1 MSSTSATSSIRTQR
15 AALLIA
21 SLAIASVSLWG
32 AAPSP
37 AEASYPCSKAS
48 VCNRLAATSAPT
60 TPTVV
65 RTGAVQ
71 APKPAAQWRQ
81 QNAPASTIA
90 PVATSE
96 ALQNRCTT
104 KPAVCDRAR

>member
-1 MSSTSATSSIRTQR
+1 MTSTSTTSSTRIKR

-21 SLAIASVSLWG
+21 SAAIASVSLWG
-32 AAPSP
+32 AAPAP

-48 VCNRLAATSAPT
+48 VCNRLAATTAPT

-65 RTGAVQ
+65 RTGEVQ
-71 APKPAAQWRQ
+71 ASKAVAQWRQ
-81 QNAPASTIA
+81 DNAPVTSTA
-90 PVATSE
+90 PVATSP
-96 ALQNRCTT
+96 ALENRCTT